1 MTLKIRFLRCSR
13 RLFIILVSL
22 TVTLFSEKMLIY
34 ARCIRGFMSNS
45 IIKSWKDSN
54 IQWTIPQVYKVK
66 CSRLWPWHLRCLIHF
81 VSPVYCEF
89 SYFNSCLV
97 DSGYF
102 HLVNQYFITA
112 VINHMTFYDLNW
124 PKIKLLVHYLDP
136 SCALGHILK
145 SWKCIF
151 QHLTRFDTF

>member
-1 MTLKIRFLRCSR
+1 MKKKFVKIQLIFDIIKPRRIENLQSEEPFSSDPYFNSQHWKMTLKIRILRCSR

-112 VINHMTFYDLNW
+112 VINHMTF
-124 PKIKLLVHYLDP
+124 
-136 SCALGHILK
+136 
-145 SWKCIF
+145 
-151 QHLTRFDTF
+151 